1 MTGAEY
7 AALNRWDLDDLRSLA
22 SVQIAGATRI
32 LNRPLLAQVH
42 MDLAEQTTDPTL
54 RRRHYIAAYSEAR
67 FELEFNSAAA
77 NGLFEIVLPKD
88 IKNELDAL
96 KASFEVVDQ
105 TAKGKPAWDAHY
117 QEFRQFYE
125 RNKDPG
131 WLNSSYATITNI
143 RERAQ
148 RLEDWKKQLT
158 AEGVK
163 ILDPEKKPVP
173 NPVKDTLDS
182 ATLAVAVGLGAL
194 LLLRSDK

>member
-7 AALNRWDLDDLRSLA
+7 AALNRWTLDDLRSLA
-22 SVQIAGATRI
+22 NVQLAGASRV
-32 LNRPLLAQVH
+32 LNRPLVAQVH
-42 MDLAEQTTDPTL
+42 MDLAEQTADPAL
-54 RRRHYIAAYSEAR
+54 RRRHYIAAYREAR
-67 FELEFNSAAA
+67 FELEHLPAA

-96 KASFEVVDQ
+96 KGSFEVVNQ

-117 QEFRQFYE
+117 QEFQQFYE
-125 RNKDPG
+125 HNKDPG

-148 RLEDWKKQLT
+148 RLEDWKKKL
-158 AEGVK
+158 ASEGVK
-163 ILDPEKKPVP
+163 ILEPEKKPAG

-182 ATLAVAVGLGAL
+182 AALVIAAGVGAL
-194 LLLRSDK
+194 LLLRRDK

>member
-7 AALNRWDLDDLRSLA
+7 AALNRWNLDDLRSLA
-22 SVQIAGATRI
+22 SVQLAGASRL
-32 LNRPLLAQVH
+32 LNRPLVAQVH
-42 MDLAEQTTDPTL
+42 MDLAEQTADPAL
-54 RRRHYIAAYSEAR
+54 RRRHYIAAYREAR
-67 FELEFNSAAA
+67 FDLEHIPSA

-88 IKNELDAL
+88 IKNELDEL
-96 KASFEVVDQ
+96 KASFEVVNQ

-117 QEFRQFYE
+117 QEFQQFYE

-131 WLNSSYATITNI
+131 WLSSSYATITNI

-148 RLEDWKKQLT
+148 RLEDWKKQLA

-163 ILDPEKKPVP
+163 ILDPEKKPAT

>member
-7 AALNRWDLDDLRSLA
+7 AALNRWNLEDLRSLA
-22 SVQIAGATRI
+22 NVQLAGASRL
-32 LNRPLLAQVH
+32 LNRPLVAQIH
-42 MDLAEQTTDPTL
+42 MDWAEQTADPAL
-54 RRRHYIAAYSEAR
+54 RRRHYIAAYREAR
-67 FELEFNSAAA
+67 FELENLPAA

-96 KASFEVVDQ
+96 KASFEVVNQ

-117 QEFRQFYE
+117 QEFQQFYE

-131 WLNSSYATITNI
+131 WLSSSYATITNI

-148 RLEDWKKQLT
+148 RLEDWKKQLA

-163 ILDPEKKPVP
+163 ILEPEKKPAP

-182 ATLAVAVGLGAL
+182 ATVAVAVGLGAF
-194 LLLRSDK
+194 LLLRHDK

>member
-7 AALNRWDLDDLRSLA
+7 AALNRWALEDLRSLA
-22 SVQIAGATRI
+22 SVQIAGASRL
-32 LNRPLLAQVH
+32 LNRPLDAQVH
-42 MDLAEQTTDPTL
+42 MDLAEQAADPAL
-54 RRRHYIAAYSEAR
+54 RRRHYIAAYREAR
-67 FELEFNSAAA
+67 FELEHLPAA

-96 KASFEVVDQ
+96 KASFEVVNQ

-117 QEFRQFYE
+117 QEFQQYYE

-131 WLNSSYATITNI
+131 WLSSSYATITNI

-148 RLEDWKKQLT
+148 RLEDWKKQLA

-163 ILDPEKKPVP
+163 ILDPEKRPAT

-182 ATLAVAVGLGAL
+182 ATLAIGVGLGAL